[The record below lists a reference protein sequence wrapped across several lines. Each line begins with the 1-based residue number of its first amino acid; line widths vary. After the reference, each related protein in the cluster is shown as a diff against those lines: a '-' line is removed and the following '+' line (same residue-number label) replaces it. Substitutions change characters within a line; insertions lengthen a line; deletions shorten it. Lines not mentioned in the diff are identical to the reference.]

1 MITNQLSAQLF
12 FLLTS
17 ATLLCRGFEDM
28 MPHALNDWEHK
39 ESLTN
44 GGSTSFFEILEP
56 EELRYTYALTA
67 SQISPAFN
75 STSPS
80 GQTTYLVLSDPPCGC
95 GPITNQVAD
104 KVVLIQRGECSFVSK
119 AIRAQQA
126 GASGAII
133 TDNDDKNDQL
143 TISMVDD
150 TTNRKISIPVAF
162 LLGMNGYYIRTVLER
177 NGLDQAVIQI
187 PINITQKAI
196 VEINQPPWLVW

>member
-1 MITNQLSAQLF
+1 
-12 FLLTS
+12 
-17 ATLLCRGFEDM
+17 M

-95 GPITNQVAD
+95 GPITNQG
-104 KVVLIQRGECSFVSK
+104 I
-119 AIRAQQA
+119 
-126 GASGAII
+126 
-133 TDNDDKNDQL
+133 
-143 TISMVDD
+143 
-150 TTNRKISIPVAF
+150 
-162 LLGMNGYYIRTVLER
+162 
-177 NGLDQAVIQI
+177 
-187 PINITQKAI
+187 
-196 VEINQPPWLVW
+196 